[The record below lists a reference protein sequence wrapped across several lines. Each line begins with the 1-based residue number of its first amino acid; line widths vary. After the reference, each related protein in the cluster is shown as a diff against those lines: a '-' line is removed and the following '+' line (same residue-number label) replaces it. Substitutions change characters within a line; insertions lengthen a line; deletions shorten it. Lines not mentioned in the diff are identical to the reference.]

1 MLNCALFPT
10 TTLLHAFVGDWAGPR
25 SAAQLSA
32 HDVFQ
37 SLQVDLSNN
46 HPCPCDAVSWRA
58 AGKRKCASGYSA
70 LRAIRANVRNCAQL
84 RPAVGSNVCNC
95 ENLCAIAPFRF
106 ARRFE
111 CEGRALCSHT
121 WKLTT
126 RTQPVGHFL
135 VFGFQAGT
143 SNWDFVTSSTC
154 TGSTRSQAALI
165 SMLGRRRH

>member
-1 MLNCALFPT
+1 MRLLETGLAHGLQLSSRLMMSFKACRLTCPT
-10 TTLLHAFVGDWAGPR
+10 TIHV
-25 SAAQLSA
+25 
-32 HDVFQ
+32 HV
-37 SLQVDLSNN
+37 N
-46 HPCPCDAVSWRA
+46 AVSWRA

-84 RPAVGSNVCNC
+84 RPAVGRNVCNC
-95 ENLCAIAPFRF
+95 EHLCAIAPFRF

-111 CEGRALCSHT
+111 CEGRTLCSHT